1 MKNVLELRAVP
12 AYGTERSLEGSHRR
26 LDTSHARVV
35 TASGPVCAKTG
46 VSHGV
51 SNAASLDLDKT
62 SIRCTLCAH
71 LFSFTRDAFS
81 CGLPIRV
88 CVTHTK
94 LYVRVV
100 ANWFKF

>member
-1 MKNVLELRAVP
+1 MKNDLELRALYRRM
-12 AYGTERSLEGSHRR
+12 ALSEGSHRR

-46 VSHGV
+46 VS
-51 SNAASLDLDKT
+51 NAARLDLDKT

-81 CGLPIRV
+81 CGLSPSG
-88 CVTHTK
+88 CV
-94 LYVRVV
+94 
-100 ANWFKF
+100 